1 MIIRKAELTDLERC
15 LPLFEEF
22 KAESLAE
29 YGMDMNV
36 QLIRET
42 VQQYIGTSFVAE
54 IDGMIV
60 GILAGT
66 IVRNPTCSTP
76 IYQEQVWYVTKTQR
90 SIGIRLFKTVEA
102 FALAAG
108 CKHMIMAH
116 MLNSKAD
123 KLTEFY
129 TRLGFVPFETHY
141 IKPLTGGNNAPSSPQ
156 PE

>member
-1 MIIRKAELTDLERC
+1 MIIRKAEQTDLEGC

-22 KAESLAE
+22 KADSLSE
-29 YGMDMNV
+29 YGMDLNV
-36 QLIRET
+36 QMMRET

-54 IDGMIV
+54 VDGMIV

-66 IVRNPTCSTP
+66 IVTVPTCSTP
-76 IYQEQVWYVTKTQR
+76 IYMENVWYTLKAHRTC
-90 SIGIRLFKTVEA
+90 GIRLMKAAEA
-102 FALAAG
+102 FAHESG